1 MESQEKKLYITTADI
16 QDMFGCGIHKA
27 ESIMRSIKSY
37 SDSIKV
43 RGKVLR
49 TDFEAW
55 YNRPLEKKTSVK
67 G

>member
-1 MESQEKKLYITTADI
+1 MDLQVKKLYITTDDL

-67 G
+67 